1 MEESSQ
7 IKKIICYIPSNE
19 SLPDGFSQCSP
30 EEVSLII
37 KTGYSALTIA
47 KNELQEIGH
56 EEVIQSVRRELC
68 KNHEIVYEELKDKI
82 TNLQREIDVKT
93 ELHKTVFNNYEEKM
107 ESQLASRLSVQQT
120 IFDRIQQANN
130 YEREQLQTEIIRLRD
145 AQKSDIAEK
154 AMNMVHTDLENMR
167 AILTEK
173 DKQNEQM
180 KGLFERAVE
189 KIDTI
194 SQKKSVVSIGKI
206 GETQF
211 KSIAESTFRDFE
223 GFELEDVHS
232 VGGQGDF
239 HLKFREFTVLADSKL
254 YSHKVNSTS
263 RDKIKRD
270 LKKNEHIHFAWL
282 VSLDTMIDKFDK
294 APFMFE
300 WLSEKKCVCY
310 VNHLLRYEEPGEI
323 LRAVYYCCKVL
334 YGIING
340 YGEENLNEINKLK
353 ERELKI
359 REIAQKMIKNSRERE
374 TLMTQFR
381 ANFDKND
388 EYIREI
394 LDGETNKMAGE
405 CFGEVVKWWNEN
417 ITQDA
422 GEKIKSTVLWNQYK
436 KYLESTNAENNMD
449 ANDFKNILCSFL
461 HESKIVRPKTKGGA
475 LEIIGYK
482 IK

>member
-1 MEESSQ
+1 
-7 IKKIICYIPSNE
+7 
-19 SLPDGFSQCSP
+19 
-30 EEVSLII
+30 
-37 KTGYSALTIA
+37 
-47 KNELQEIGH
+47 
-56 EEVIQSVRRELC
+56 
-68 KNHEIVYEELKDKI
+68 
-82 TNLQREIDVKT
+82 
-93 ELHKTVFNNYEEKM
+93 
-107 ESQLASRLSVQQT
+107 
-120 IFDRIQQANN
+120 
-130 YEREQLQTEIIRLRD
+130 
-145 AQKSDIAEK
+145 
-154 AMNMVHTDLENMR
+154 
-167 AILTEK
+167 
-173 DKQNEQM
+173 
-180 KGLFERAVE
+180 
-189 KIDTI
+189 
-194 SQKKSVVSIGKI
+194 
-206 GETQF
+206 
-211 KSIAESTFRDFE
+211 
-223 GFELEDVHS
+223 
-232 VGGQGDF
+232 
-239 HLKFREFTVLADSKL
+239 
-254 YSHKVNSTS
+254 
-263 RDKIKRD
+263 
-270 LKKNEHIHFAWL
+270 
-282 VSLDTMIDKFDK
+282 MIDKFDK

-359 REIAQKMIKNSRERE
+359 REIAQKMVKNSRERE

-417 ITQDA
+417 ITTDS

>member
-1 MEESSQ
+1 MESSQ
-7 IKKIICYIPSNE
+7 ITKVICYIPYNE
-19 SLPDGFSQCSP
+19 SLPEGFSQCSP
-30 EEVSLII
+30 EEVLTII
-37 KTGYSALTIA
+37 KTGYAALSIA

-68 KNHEIVYEELKDKI
+68 KNHEIVYEELKAKI
-82 TNLQREIDVKT
+82 ANLQREIEIKT
-93 ELHKTVFNNYEEKM
+93 ELHKTVLHNYEEKM
-107 ESQLASRLSVQQT
+107 ETQLASRLSAQQT

-130 YEREQLQTEIIRLRD
+130 YQREQLQTEIIRLRD

-359 REIAQKMIKNSRERE
+359 REIAQKMVKNSRERE

-417 ITQDA
+417 ITTDND
-422 GEKIKSTVLWNQYK
+422 EKIKSTVLWNQYK
-436 KYLESTNAENNMD
+436 KYLESTNTENTMD

>member
-1 MEESSQ
+1 M
-7 IKKIICYIPSNE
+7 
-19 SLPDGFSQCSP
+19 FS
-30 EEVSLII
+30 
-37 KTGYSALTIA
+37 
-47 KNELQEIGH
+47 
-56 EEVIQSVRRELC
+56 
-68 KNHEIVYEELKDKI
+68 
-82 TNLQREIDVKT
+82 
-93 ELHKTVFNNYEEKM
+93 
-107 ESQLASRLSVQQT
+107 QQT
-120 IFDRIQQANN
+120 IFDRIQNANN
-130 YEREQLQTEIIRLRD
+130 HEREQLQTEIIRLKE
-145 AQKSDIAEK
+145 AQKSAVAEK
-154 AMNMVHTDLENMR
+154 AISMVHTDLENMR
-167 AILTEK
+167 TILSEK

-180 KGLFERAVE
+180 KGAFERAIE

-211 KSIAESTFRDFE
+211 KNVAESTFRDFE
-223 GFELEDVHS
+223 GFELVDVHS

-239 HLKFREFTVLADSKL
+239 HLKFNEFTVLADSKL

-282 VSLDTMIDKFDK
+282 VSMDTMIDKFDK

-310 VNHLLRYEEPGEI
+310 VNHLMKYEEPGEI
-323 LRAVYYCCKVL
+323 LRAVYYCCKILHGVIS
-334 YGIING
+334 GNG
-340 YGEENLNEINKLK
+340 DENLTEINKLK

-359 REIAQKMIKNSRERE
+359 REIAQKMVKNSRERE

-381 ANFDKND
+381 TNFDKND

-417 ITQDA
+417 MVVDSENS
-422 GEKIKSTVLWNQYK
+422 EKLKSTVLWNQYK
-436 KYLESTNAENNMD
+436 KHLETENKENTLD
-449 ANDFKNILCSFL
+449 ANGFKNILCSFL

-475 LEIIGYK
+475 LEINGYK
-482 IK
+482 MK

>member
-1 MEESSQ
+1 MR
-7 IKKIICYIPSNE
+7 
-19 SLPDGFSQCSP
+19 
-30 EEVSLII
+30 
-37 KTGYSALTIA
+37 TI
-47 KNELQEIGH
+47 
-56 EEVIQSVRRELC
+56 
-68 KNHEIVYEELKDKI
+68 
-82 TNLQREIDVKT
+82 
-93 ELHKTVFNNYEEKM
+93 
-107 ESQLASRLSVQQT
+107 LS
-120 IFDRIQQANN
+120 
-130 YEREQLQTEIIRLRD
+130 
-145 AQKSDIAEK
+145 
-154 AMNMVHTDLENMR
+154 
-167 AILTEK
+167 EK

-180 KGLFERAVE
+180 KGIFERAIE

-211 KSIAESTFRDFE
+211 KTIAESTFRDFE
-223 GFELEDVHS
+223 GFELVDVHS

-239 HLKFREFTVLADSKL
+239 HLKFGEFTVLADSKL

-282 VSLDTMIDKFDK
+282 VSMDTMIDKFDK

-310 VNHLLRYEEPGEI
+310 VNHLLKYEEPGEI
-323 LRAVYYCCKVL
+323 LRAVYYCCKIL
-334 YGIING
+334 YGIISGNG
-340 YGEENLNEINKLK
+340 DENLTEINKLK

-359 REIAQKMIKNSRERE
+359 REIAQKMVKNSRERE

-381 ANFDKND
+381 TNFDKND

-417 ITQDA
+417 MVADA
-422 GEKIKSTVLWNQYK
+422 ENTEKLKSTVLWNQYK
-436 KYLESTNAENNMD
+436 KHLETENKENTID
-449 ANDFKNILCSFL
+449 ANGFKNILCSFL

-475 LEIIGYK
+475 LEIMGYK
-482 IK
+482 IRV